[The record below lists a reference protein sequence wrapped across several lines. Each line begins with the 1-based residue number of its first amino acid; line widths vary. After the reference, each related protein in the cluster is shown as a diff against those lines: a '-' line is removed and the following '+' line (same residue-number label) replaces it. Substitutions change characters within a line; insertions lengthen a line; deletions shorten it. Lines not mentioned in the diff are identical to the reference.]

1 MRILEGEFRDGDLV
15 TVDADAKSGFTFTR
29 STM

>member
-29 STM
+29 SAA